1 MEAKDRGQ
9 GQGFVEAALDTS
21 GLKPGMRGTKEERV
35 TEDKLAQSYGS
46 GGLPVYATPAMAAL
60 MEGAAV
66 AAVDRA
72 LPGGWS
78 TVGTELAIRHLA
90 PTPPGMLVRAS
101 AELVAIDGRLLD
113 FRVEAGDGC
122 EKIGEGTHRRFIINN
137 KKFTEK
143 AEKKKG

>member
-1 MEAKDRGQ
+1 MEFGDII
-9 GQGFVEAALDTS
+9 
-21 GLKPGMRGTKEERV
+21 KPGAKGAKEERV
-35 TEDKLAQSYGS
+35 TDTNVARFYGS

-66 AAVDRA
+66 DAVDKL

-78 TVGTELAIRHLA
+78 TVGTELAIKHLA

-101 AELVAIDGRLLD
+101 AELVEVDGRRLE
-113 FRVEAGDGC
+113 FRVEAADGV
-122 EKIGEGTHRRFIINN
+122 EKIGEGVHQRFIIDN

>member
-1 MEAKDRGQ
+1 MGSKDMSQ
-9 GQGFVEAALDTS
+9 GQSAGFFEAAG
-21 GLKPGMRGTKEERV
+21 GLRPGMKGAREERV
-35 TEDKLAQSYGS
+35 TEAMLARAYGS

-66 AAVDRA
+66 DAVDKM
-72 LPGGWS
+72 LPEGWS

-101 AELVAIDGRLLD
+101 AELAAIDGRQLE
-113 FRVEAGDGC
+113 FRVEAEDGR